1 MMTTQRSNAAN
12 FLTPEKRNGALM
24 WQQIA
29 NTLGTEIRNRN
40 FSATGKLPGES
51 ELAERFGVKRHTLR
65 QAVAALQVQ
74 GLVRVEPG
82 RGTFVQNDLLNYPLS
97 RRTRY
102 GDNLRAQGLQPGKQ
116 LLTAMEIP
124 APEHVAA
131 QLKIQSGA
139 AVLMIQTLDEADDQP
154 IGLAT
159 SYYPAARFNG
169 LLERLGDGSQISA
182 ILRHFG
188 VEDFVRAKSCITT
201 QMPSEETARLLK
213 QSVLRPL
220 LCVENLDV
228 DMNSVPVKYG
238 ETLFCGDRVQ
248 LAVTTG
254 ENS

>member
-1 MMTTQRSNAAN
+1 
-12 FLTPEKRNGALM
+12 
-24 WQQIA
+24 
-29 NTLGTEIRNRN
+29 
-40 FSATGKLPGES
+40 
-51 ELAERFGVKRHTLR
+51 
-65 QAVAALQVQ
+65 
-74 GLVRVEPG
+74 
-82 RGTFVQNDLLNYPLS
+82 
-97 RRTRY
+97 
-102 GDNLRAQGLQPGKQ
+102 
-116 LLTAMEIP
+116 
-124 APEHVAA
+124 
-131 QLKIQSGA
+131 
-139 AVLMIQTLDEADDQP
+139 MIQTLDEADDQP

-169 LLERLGDGSQISA
+169 LLERLGDGSQISD

-188 VEDFVRAKSCITT
+188 VADFVRAKSCITT

-228 DMNSVPVKYG
+228 DMNCVPVKYG